1 MFSCILFDLDGT
13 ISDPKQGICGC
24 VQYALRSFGIEEPEL
39 DRLEP
44 FIGPPLAESF
54 MKYYNFTAEQAQ
66 EAVFCNRQIRKCA
79 VSRNGSAFA

>member
-54 MKYYNFTAEQAQ
+54 ICLLYTSDAADEEDSGDFGGRWI
-66 EAVFCNRQIRKCA
+66 V
-79 VSRNGSAFA
+79 

>member
-54 MKYYNFTAEQAQ
+54 IITLRRSRRR
-66 EAVFCNRQIRKCA
+66 RQLR
-79 VSRNGSAFA
+79 STGSGFL